1 MIKNKKTDKLEQMT
15 ESDMGAGW
23 IPEESFNG
31 DGGTQGASLVSNV
44 LFLGLNEE
52 TWILLCNSLHCT
64 CVFYALSYL

>member
-52 TWILLCNSLHCT
+52 TWIT
-64 CVFYALSYL
+64 AL